1 VGHDCILPTKEHI
14 VAHFHLGPADLAF
27 AGAGDRFQKNLAAL
41 RLLHNLTTTNRA
53 ATDDERRIL
62 AHYSA
67 FGESAL
73 LNRLFRYDHISGRY
87 VLLPVYEEFL
97 DPHAAT
103 HLRKAALTAFYTPLD
118 LVQTIWQAVERLGFE
133 AVGQPRILE
142 PAAGVGHF
150 ISAMPPVL
158 RERAQITAMELDPIS
173 GQMLGHIHPDIALHA
188 GVGFETVD
196 LPGSWFDL
204 VISNVPFGE
213 TSVYEPLVPPALRRT
228 VHDFFFAKA
237 LRLLRPGGLLIFL
250 TSWGTLDKR
259 SPTVRQ
265 FLAEQATLLGAFRL
279 PNGVFRQISGSESAT
294 DLLILQKKA
303 QVTAEEPSWLY
314 TVEADYPRTTNH
326 HSLTTG
332 SRYTRQIADVEELA
346 AAKVVVN
353 QHWLDNPACVLG
365 QPQVGVSDQSLW
377 LHVAS
382 PAEELAVLLSERL
395 AALQR
400 NDLPL
405 PPPQSTRPSA
415 PPVEQLD
422 LARVLPDQHA
432 RANGL
437 VAIYDAAKALLTAD
451 RADDPASESLR
462 TALNQVYDTFV
473 ARFSVIHDP
482 RNQRV
487 LADVPE
493 LQFLLALE
501 CNPQRSTSGYWYASK
516 ERLFTER
523 TVRPQRPI
531 VPGSLTPTDALLRC
545 LNDQGKLNLGYME
558 ELTGLPE
565 SQVIDQLGERIYRV
579 PGSDQ
584 YELDNVYLSGNV
596 VAKLREAHAWAAHDP
611 TLQRNVA
618 ALEAVQPTSLGPSEI
633 RLNLHAFWLPDS
645 LVTTFIQSLL
655 PTWRGEATY
664 QSALGAWA
672 LTDPDQRGAQAVEA
686 ETQWGTPRA
695 NAITILSASLRG
707 IPITVYDIIM
717 TDAGERRVL
726 NPAETVA
733 AQEKQQTIAQHF
745 EQWVWDDS
753 SRSAHICALY
763 NRQFNSVRMRRYDG
777 THLHFAGI
785 NPHVLRDGDLT
796 DYQKAAVW
804 QILQNPTALLS
815 FAVGGGK
822 TFTAIAA
829 AVEAKRLGLCHKPL
843 AIVPNTLVGQWAS
856 EARRLY
862 PGLRVL
868 AMGPEDFERQ
878 RRGVVLSRIATSDWD
893 LIVIAHTS
901 FTLLPLSADLVHRF
915 QEAETDRLRA
925 YLEEQRGTATSHEG
939 KRSLKQIE
947 RSILKLEQRL
957 QGLITATRHD
967 SGRTITWNE
976 LGVDLLIV
984 DEAQNFKNLYLP
996 TRLTNIAG
1004 LPSAHSQ
1011 RALDLRIKTWDLLQ
1025 QQRKVVFLTATPIMN
1040 TLAEAYVM
1048 QLYLQQEQLEAV
1060 GIHHF
1065 DEWVSLYA
1073 QPKMAFELKPDSS
1086 GFRMQTRLA
1095 SFINLPEMA
1104 ALWRQV
1110 LTIRTKEQMALPEPQ
1125 LVTGKLIPVV
1135 VPPSRALTYYI
1146 QTLAARAEAVRSG
1159 RIDPTIDNLLKI
1171 VTDGRKAALD
1181 IRLVI
1186 PKAPRPAQTKILA
1199 LVKRVAQIYHTF
1211 TPLKGTQLI
1220 FCDLATPK
1228 GKRTT
1233 PARPNA
1239 DDDDTP
1245 EVESQDERRMGHF
1258 VYGEIRAELIQQ
1270 GIPHA
1275 EIAFIHDYQTKA
1287 QRDGLFA
1294 AMNEGRVRVLL
1305 GSTGMMSAGMNVQR
1319 RLIALHNLD
1328 CPWRPGDLEQRHGRI
1343 LRQGNQWPE
1352 IYCFAYLTEGSFD
1365 GYSWQLIESKARFIA
1380 QALAGEITART
1391 IDDTAEVVL
1400 SAAEIKAIASGNPQ
1414 VLRKVQLET
1423 EIARL
1428 ERVRTV
1434 WRDTLVNLR
1443 MEHVHTT
1450 ESRERLLQRVAAWE
1464 QAQTIAE
1471 AHPAQPFQVTLRQ
1484 RGKAKVFTDRMVAGT
1499 ALRFF
1504 LDHPPEGQQTSVLG
1518 QYRGFDLVLRHR
1530 PAFPAELSLSLPA
1543 GATLDTIATTTD
1555 AGIWQSANR
1564 LIQTIP
1570 SVITHLQE
1578 RIAAADDRLV
1588 TIAREQQR
1596 LATWDGQVA
1605 YDAAVAALAQI
1616 TATLAAAE
1624 QTSEPTTAVAPDA
1637 DETRLEALL
1646 RALAEEIDDPPALPV
1661 SIPPA
1666 PASLAWMA
1674 EEQERQQ
1681 RTRPVD
1687 RPRPV
1692 PLLQPEPR
1700 RSAPQPTFEQLS
1712 LFG

>member
-1 VGHDCILPTKEHI
+1 

-27 AGAGDRFQKNLAAL
+27 AGAGDRFQKNLAVL
-41 RLLHNLTTTNRA
+41 RLLHDLTTTNRP

-67 FGESAL
+67 FGESVL
-73 LNRLFRYDHISGRY
+73 LNRLFRYDHASGRY
-87 VLLPVYEEFL
+87 VLLSAYAEFL
-97 DPHAAT
+97 DPDAAT
-103 HLRKAALTAFYTPLD
+103 QLRKAALTAFYTPLD
-118 LVQTIWQAVERLGFE
+118 LVHTIWQAVERLGFA
-133 AVGQPRILE
+133 AVEPLRILE

-150 ISAMPPVL
+150 ISAMPPAL
-158 RERAQITAMELDPIS
+158 RKRAEIIAIELDPLS
-173 GQMLGHIHPDIALHA
+173 GQMLGHIHPDITLHA
-188 GVGFETVD
+188 GVGFEAVD
-196 LPGSWFDL
+196 LPTNWFDL

-213 TSVYEPLVPPALRRT
+213 TSVYDPLVPVALRR
-228 VHDFFFAKA
+228 VLHDYFFAKA
-237 LRLLRPGGLLIFL
+237 LRLLRPGGLLVFL

-265 FLAEQATLLGAFRL
+265 FLAEHTALLGAFRL

-294 DLLILQKKA
+294 DLLILQKKTHPA
-303 QVTAEEPSWLY
+303 VEEPSWLH
-314 TVEADYPRTTNH
+314 TAEADYPRTTNH
-326 HSLTTG
+326 RSLTTG
-332 SRYTRQIADVEELA
+332 SRYTHQIATAEELA
-346 AAKVVVN
+346 TARVTVN

-365 QPQVGVSDQSLW
+365 QPQVVVSDQSLW
-377 LHVAS
+377 LHVAP
-382 PAEELAVLLSERL
+382 PAEELAVLLAKRL
-395 AALQR
+395 AALHR
-400 NDLPL
+400 SDLPL
-405 PPPQSTRPSA
+405 PSVPATPTPPQ
-415 PPVEQLD
+415 VEQLD
-422 LARVLPDQHA
+422 LGGVLPGQHA

-437 VAIYDAAKALLTAD
+437 VAIYDAAKALLRAD
-451 RADDPASESLR
+451 HADDPASESLR
-462 TALNQVYDTFV
+462 PMLNQIYDTFV
-473 ARFSVIHDP
+473 ARFGVIHDP

-501 CNPQRSTSGYWYASK
+501 RNPQRSVSGSWYASK

-523 TVRPQRPI
+523 TVRPQRPL

-545 LNDQGKLNLGYME
+545 LNDRGRLDLDYIG
-558 ELTGLPE
+558 ELTGLGEP
-565 SQVIDQLGERIYRV
+565 QVIDQLGERIYRL

-618 ALEAVQPTSLGPSEI
+618 ALEAVQPTPLGPSEI
-633 RLNLHAFWLPDS
+633 RLNLHAFWLPGS
-645 LVTTFIQSLL
+645 LVTAFIQSLL
-655 PTWRGEATY
+655 PPWRGEATY
-664 QSALGAWA
+664 QSALGAWT

-686 ETQWGTPRA
+686 ETQWGTPRT
-695 NAITILSASLRG
+695 NAITIVSASLRG
-707 IPITVYDIIM
+707 VPITVYDVIT

-733 AQEKQQTIAQHF
+733 AQEKQQALAQHF
-745 EQWVWDDS
+745 EQWVWEDAD
-753 SRSAHICALY
+753 RSDQLCRLY
-763 NRQFNSVRMRRYDG
+763 NHRFNSVRMRVYDG
-777 THLHFAGI
+777 AHLHFAGI
-785 NPHVLRDGDLT
+785 NPHVLRDGDLS

-878 RRGVVLSRIATSDWD
+878 RRGVVLSRIATGDWD

-925 YLEEQRGTATSHEG
+925 YLEEQRGTATSSED

-947 RSILKLEQRL
+947 RAIIKLEQRL

-967 SGRTITWNE
+967 SERIITWDE
-976 LGVDLLIV
+976 LGIDLLIV
-984 DEAQNFKNLYLP
+984 DEAHQFKNLYLT

-1048 QLYLQQEQLEAV
+1048 QLYLQQEQLEAM

-1073 QPKMAFELKPDSS
+1073 QPRMAFELKPDSS

-1104 ALWRQV
+1104 VLWRQV

-1159 RIDPTIDNLLKI
+1159 RVDPTIDNLLKI

-1181 IRLVI
+1181 IRLVM
-1186 PKAPRPAQTKILA
+1186 PQAPRPAQTKILA
-1199 LVKRVAQIYHTF
+1199 LVERVAQIYHTF
-1211 TPLKGTQLI
+1211 APQKGTQLI

-1233 PARPNA
+1233 PVRPNA
-1239 DDDDTP
+1239 DDDDAP

-1258 VYGEIRAELIQQ
+1258 VYSEIRAELIQR

-1275 EIAFIHDYQTKA
+1275 EIAFIHDYTTKA

-1294 AMNEGRVRVLL
+1294 AMNAGRIRVLL

-1428 ERVRTV
+1428 DRVRTV
-1434 WRDTLVNLR
+1434 WRDTLTNLR

-1471 AHPAQPFQVTLRQ
+1471 AHPAQPFQVALRR
-1484 RGKAKVFTDRMVAGT
+1484 RGKATVFTDRTVAGT

-1504 LDHPPEGQQTSVLG
+1504 LDHPPEGQQTTVLG
-1518 QYRGFDLVLRHR
+1518 QYRGFDLVLRHHS
-1530 PAFPAELSLSLPA
+1530 AFPAELSLSLPA

-1555 AGIWQSANR
+1555 AGIWQSTNR
-1564 LIQTIP
+1564 LLQRIP
-1570 SVITHLQE
+1570 SVIQHLQE
-1578 RIAAADDRLV
+1578 RITAADDRLV

-1596 LATWDGQVA
+1596 LATWDGQPA
-1605 YDAAVAALAQI
+1605 YDAAVAALAQL

-1624 QTSEPTTAVAPDA
+1624 QTSEPTTAVASDA
-1637 DETRLEALL
+1637 DETRLETLL
-1646 RALAEEIDDPPALPV
+1646 RDLAEEPDDRPAPPV
-1661 SIPPA
+1661 TIPPA

-1681 RTRPVD
+1681 RPQPVD

-1692 PLLQPEPR
+1692 SPPQPESR
-1700 RSAPQPTFEQLS
+1700 RPASQATFEQLS

>member
-1 VGHDCILPTKEHI
+1 VF
-14 VAHFHLGPADLAF
+14 VAHFHLEPADLAF
-27 AGAGDRFQKNLAAL
+27 AGAGDRFQKNLTAL
-41 RLLHNLTTTNRA
+41 RLLHDLTTTNRL
-53 ATDDERRIL
+53 ATDNERRIL
-62 AHYSA
+62 THYSA

-73 LNRLFRYDHISGRY
+73 LNRLFRYDHTTGRY
-87 VLLPVYEEFL
+87 VLLPAYAEFL
-97 DPHAAT
+97 TPDAAT

-118 LVQTIWQAVERLGFE
+118 LVHAIWQTVERLGFG
-133 AVGQPRILE
+133 AVEQPRILE

-150 ISAMPPVL
+150 ISAMSPVL
-158 RERAQITAMELDPIS
+158 REHAQITAIELDPIS
-173 GQMLGHIHPDIALHA
+173 GQMLGQIHPDITLHA
-188 GVGFETVD
+188 GVGFEVVD
-196 LPGSWFDL
+196 LPTGWFDL

-213 TSVYEPLVPPALRRT
+213 TSAYDPLVPVALRR
-228 VHDFFFAKA
+228 VLHDYFFAKA
-237 LRLLRPGGLLIFL
+237 LRLLRPGGLLVFL

-259 SPTVRQ
+259 SSTVRQ
-265 FLAEQATLLGAFRL
+265 FLAEHATLLGAYRL
-279 PNGVFRQISGSESAT
+279 PNGIFRQISGSESAI

-303 QVTAEEPSWLY
+303 QPAIEDPSWLH
-314 TVEADYPRTTNH
+314 TAEADYPRTPNH
-326 HSLTTG
+326 RSLTTG

-346 AAKVVVN
+346 AARVAVN
-353 QHWLDNPACVLG
+353 QYWLDNPACVLG
-365 QPQVGVSDQSLW
+365 QPQVVVSDQSLW
-377 LHVAS
+377 LHVAP
-382 PAEELAVLLSERL
+382 PAEDLATVLAERL
-395 AALQR
+395 AMVRR
-400 NDLPL
+400 NAL
-405 PPPQSTRPSA
+405 PPPPPPSA
-415 PPVEQLD
+415 LPSGSQVDQLD
-422 LARVLPDQHA
+422 LAGVLPGQHA

-462 TALNQVYDTFV
+462 IVLNQVYDTFV
-473 ARFSVIHDP
+473 ARFGVIHDP

-501 CNPQRSTSGYWYASK
+501 RNAQRSASGYWYATK

-531 VPGSLTPTDALLRC
+531 VLGSLAPTDALLRC
-545 LNDQGKLNLGYME
+545 LNDQGRLDLAYIG

-565 SQVIDQLGERIYRV
+565 SQVINQLGERIYRL
-579 PGSDQ
+579 PGCDQ

-596 VAKLREAHAWAAHDP
+596 VAKLREAHAWAAHVP
-611 TLQRNVA
+611 SLHRNVA
-618 ALEAVQPTSLGPSEI
+618 ALEAVQPTPLGPGEI
-633 RLNLHAFWLPDS
+633 RLNLHAFWLPGS
-645 LVTTFIQSLL
+645 LVTAFIQSLV
-655 PTWRGEATY
+655 PAWRGEATY
-664 QSALGAWA
+664 QAALGTWV

-707 IPITVYDIIM
+707 VPITVYDVIT

-733 AQEKQQTIAQHF
+733 AQEKQHALAQHF
-745 EQWVWDDS
+745 EQWVWDDLA
-753 SRSAHICALY
+753 RSDQLCRLY
-763 NRQFNSVRMRRYDG
+763 NHRFNSVRMRVYDG
-777 THLHFAGI
+777 VHLHFAGI
-785 NPHVLRDGDLT
+785 NPHVLRDGDLA

-804 QILQNPTALLS
+804 QVLQNPTALLS

-878 RRGVVLSRIATSDWD
+878 RRGVVLSRIATGDWD

-901 FTLLPLSADLVHRF
+901 FTLLPLSATLVHRF

-925 YLEEQRGTATSHEG
+925 YLEEQRGTATSSED

-947 RSILKLEQRL
+947 RAILKLEQRL

-967 SGRTITWNE
+967 SERTITWDE
-976 LGVDLLIV
+976 LGIDLLIV
-984 DEAQNFKNLYLP
+984 DEAHQFKNLYLT

-1073 QPKMAFELKPDSS
+1073 QPRMAFELKPDSS
-1086 GFRMQTRLA
+1086 GFRLQTRLA

-1146 QTLAARAEAVRSG
+1146 RTLATRAEAVRSG
-1159 RIDPTIDNLLKI
+1159 RIDPTIDNMLAI

-1186 PKAPRPAQTKILA
+1186 PQAPRPAQTKILA
-1199 LVKRVAQIYHTF
+1199 LVERVAQIYHTF
-1211 TPLKGTQLI
+1211 APLRGTQLI

-1233 PARPNA
+1233 PARSNEE
-1239 DDDDTP
+1239 DDDAPTL
-1245 EVESQDERRMGHF
+1245 ESQDERRMGHF
-1258 VYGEIRAELIQQ
+1258 VYGEIRAELIQR

-1275 EIAFIHDYQTKA
+1275 EIAFIHDYTTKA

-1305 GSTGMMSAGMNVQR
+1305 GSTSMMSAGMNVQR

-1428 ERVRTV
+1428 DRVRTV
-1434 WRDTLVNLR
+1434 WRDTLTNLR
-1443 MEHVHTT
+1443 IEHLHTT

-1471 AHPAQPFQVTLRQ
+1471 AHPVQPFRVTLRQ
-1484 RGKAKVFTDRMVAGT
+1484 RGKAKVFTDRTVAGA
-1499 ALRFF
+1499 ALRCL
-1504 LDHPPEGQQTSVLG
+1504 LDQPTERPQTTVIG
-1518 QYRGFDLVLRHR
+1518 QYRGFDLVLRHH
-1530 PAFPAELSLSLPA
+1530 PAFPAELSLCLPA
-1543 GATLDTIATTTD
+1543 GDTLDTIATTTD

-1570 SVITHLQE
+1570 TIIQHLQE
-1578 RIAAADDRLV
+1578 RIAAADERRT

-1596 LATWDGQVA
+1596 LATWEGQAA

-1616 TATLAAAE
+1616 TATLTAAD
-1624 QTSEPTTAVAPDA
+1624 QPSEPTTTVASDT

-1646 RALAEEIDDPPALPV
+1646 RELAEEPDDRPADPV
-1661 SIPPA
+1661 ILPPA
-1666 PASLAWMA
+1666 PASLACMVK
-1674 EEQERQQ
+1674 EQERQQ
-1681 RTRPVD
+1681 RTKPID
-1687 RPRPV
+1687 LLHPV
-1692 PLLQPEPR
+1692 PPPQRESR

>member
-1 VGHDCILPTKEHI
+1 MGHDRILHRKEPA
-14 VAHFHLGPADLAF
+14 VAHFHLDPADLTF

-41 RLLHNLTTTNRA
+41 RLLHDLTATNRLV
-53 ATDDERRIL
+53 TDDERRIL

-67 FGESAL
+67 FGDSAL
-73 LNRLFRYDHISGRY
+73 LNRLFRYDHATGRY
-87 VLLPVYEEFL
+87 VLLPIYAEFL
-97 DPHAAT
+97 TPAAAT

-118 LVQTIWQAVERLGFE
+118 LIQVIWQVVVRLLGAVE
-133 AVGQPRILE
+133 QPRILE

-150 ISAMPPVL
+150 ISAMPPAL
-158 RERAQITAMELDPIS
+158 RERAQITTIELDPIS
-173 GQMLGHIHPDIALHA
+173 GQMLGQIHPDITLHA
-188 GVGFETVD
+188 GVGFEAVD
-196 LPGSWFDL
+196 LPHGWFDL

-213 TSVYEPLVPPALRRT
+213 TSVYDPLVPPALRRT
-228 VHDFFFAKA
+228 VHDYFFAKA
-237 LRLLRPGGLLIFL
+237 LCMLRPGGLLVFL

-265 FLAEQATLLGAFRL
+265 FLAEHATLLGAYRL

-294 DLLILQKKA
+294 DLIILQKQA
-303 QVTAEEPSWLY
+303 QPTAEEPSWLH
-314 TVEADYPRTTNH
+314 TAEADYRRTTNH
-326 HSLTTG
+326 RSLTTG
-332 SRYTRQIADVEELA
+332 SRYTRQIADAEELA
-346 AAKVVVN
+346 AARVAVN

-365 QPQVGVSDQSLW
+365 QPQVVVSDQSLW
-377 LHVAS
+377 MHVA
-382 PAEELAVLLSERL
+382 PPVEDLAVLLAEHLSTVQRSEL
-395 AALQR
+395 
-400 NDLPL
+400 LPT
-405 PPPQSTRPSA
+405 PPPSTTPTVPS
-415 PPVEQLD
+415 VEQLN
-422 LARVLPDQHA
+422 LTGVLPGQHA

-437 VAIYDAAKALLTAD
+437 VAIYDAAKALLRAD

-462 TALNQVYDTFV
+462 TNLNQVYDAFV
-473 ARFSVIHDP
+473 ARFGVIHDP

-501 CNPQRSTSGYWYASK
+501 RNPQRSASGYWYATK

-531 VPGSLTPTDALLRC
+531 IPGSLTPTDALLRC
-545 LNDQGKLNLGYME
+545 LNDCGKLDLAYIS
-558 ELTGLPE
+558 ELTWLPAP
-565 SQVIDQLGERIYRV
+565 QVIDQLGERVYRL

-618 ALEAVQPTSLGPSEI
+618 ALEAVQPTPLGPGEI
-633 RLNLHAFWLPDS
+633 RLNLHAFWLPGS
-645 LVTTFIQSLL
+645 LVTAFIQSLL
-655 PTWRGEATY
+655 PTWRGEAAY
-664 QSALGAWA
+664 QVAVGAWT
-672 LTDPDQRGAQAVEA
+672 LTDPDQRGAQAVES

-707 IPITVYDIIM
+707 VPITVYDVIT

-745 EQWVWDDS
+745 EQWVWDDPD
-753 SRSAHICALY
+753 RSDQLCHLY
-763 NRQFNSVRMRRYDG
+763 NHRFNSVRMRVYDG

-785 NPHVLRDGDLT
+785 NPHVLRDGDLA

-804 QILQNPTALLS
+804 QVLQNPTALLS

-878 RRGVVLSRIATSDWD
+878 RRGVVLSRIATGDWD

-901 FTLLPLSADLVHRF
+901 FTLLPLSADLVRRF

-925 YLEEQRGTATSHEG
+925 YLEEQRGTATSHED

-947 RSILKLEQRL
+947 RAISKLEQRL

-967 SGRTITWNE
+967 SERTITWDE
-976 LGVDLLIV
+976 LGIDLLIV
-984 DEAQNFKNLYLP
+984 DEAQSFKNLYLT

-1065 DEWVSLYA
+1065 DAWVSLYA
-1073 QPKMAFELKPDSS
+1073 QPRMAFELKPDGA

-1146 QTLAARAEAVRSG
+1146 QTLATRAEAVRTG
-1159 RIDPTIDNLLKI
+1159 RIDPSIDNMLKV

-1181 IRLVI
+1181 IRLVM
-1186 PKAPRPAQTKILA
+1186 PQAPRPAQTKILA
-1199 LVKRVAQIYHTF
+1199 LVERVAQIYHTF
-1211 TPLKGTQLI
+1211 APQKGTQLI

-1233 PARPNA
+1233 PIRPNV

-1258 VYGEIRAELIQQ
+1258 VYGEIREELIQR
-1270 GIPHA
+1270 GIPHT
-1275 EIAFIHDYQTKA
+1275 EIAFIHDYTTKA

-1294 AMNEGRVRVLL
+1294 AMNAGRIRMLL

-1352 IYCFAYLTEGSFD
+1352 VYCFAYLTERSLDAFM
-1365 GYSWQLIESKARFIA
+1365 WQTIESKARFIA

-1423 EIARL
+1423 EITRL
-1428 ERVRTV
+1428 DRVRTV
-1434 WRDTLVNLR
+1434 WRDTLTNLR

-1450 ESRERLLQRVAAWE
+1450 ESRERLLQRVAAWQ
-1464 QAQTIAE
+1464 QAQTITT
-1471 AHPAQPFQVTLRQ
+1471 AHAAQPFRVTLTQ
-1484 RGKAKVFTDRMVAGT
+1484 RGKAKVFTDRTVAGA

-1504 LDHPPEGQQTSVLG
+1504 LDHPPEGQQTTVLG
-1518 QYRGFDLVLRHR
+1518 QYRGFNLVLRRH
-1530 PAFPAELSLSLPA
+1530 PAFAPELSLHLPD
-1543 GATLDTIATTTD
+1543 GEPLDTLTTTTD
-1555 AGIWQSANR
+1555 VGIWQSANR
-1564 LIQTIP
+1564 LIHSIP
-1570 SVITHLQE
+1570 SIIQHLQE
-1578 RIAAADDRLV
+1578 RIAAADDRLR

-1596 LATWDGQVA
+1596 LATWDGQAA
-1605 YDAAVAALAQI
+1605 YDAAVTALAQI

-1646 RALAEEIDDPPALPV
+1646 RELAEEPDETRALLV
-1661 SIPPA
+1661 TIPPA
-1666 PASLAWMA
+1666 PASLVWMA
-1674 EEQERQQ
+1674 EEQKRQQ
-1681 RTRPVD
+1681 RTKPLD

-1692 PLLQPEPR
+1692 LLPQPEPR
-1700 RSAPQPTFEQLS
+1700 WLASEPTFEQLS

>member
-1 VGHDCILPTKEHI
+1 
-14 VAHFHLGPADLAF
+14 VAHFHLDPTDLMFAD
-27 AGAGDRFQKNLAAL
+27 AGDRFQKNLAAL
-41 RLLHNLTTTNRA
+41 RLIHDLTTTNRA
-53 ATDDERRIL
+53 ATDDDRRIL

-73 LNRLFRYDHISGRY
+73 LNRLFRYDHTSGRY
-87 VLLPVYEEFL
+87 VLLPAYAEFL
-97 DPHAAT
+97 DSDAAT
-103 HLRKAALTAFYTPLD
+103 QLRKAALTAFYTPLD
-118 LVQTIWQAVERLGFE
+118 LVHTIWQAVEQLGFGSVE
-133 AVGQPRILE
+133 QPRILE

-150 ISAMPPVL
+150 ISAMPRAL
-158 RERAQITAMELDPIS
+158 RERAQITAIELDPLS
-173 GQMLGHIHPDIALHA
+173 SQMLGHIHPDITLHA
-188 GVGFETVD
+188 GVGFEAVD
-196 LPGSWFDL
+196 LPTGLFDL

-213 TSVYEPLVPPALRRT
+213 TRVYDPLVPAALRRT

-237 LRLLRPGGLLIFL
+237 LRLLRPGGLLVFL

-265 FLAEQATLLGAFRL
+265 FLAEHATLLGAYRL
-279 PNGVFRQISGSESAT
+279 PNGLFRQISGSESAT
-294 DLLILQKKA
+294 DLLILQKQA
-303 QVTAEEPSWLY
+303 QPTAEAPLWLH
-314 TVEADYPRTTNH
+314 TAEADYPRTTNH
-326 HSLTTG
+326 RSLTTG
-332 SRYTRQIADVEELA
+332 SRYTRQIADAEELA

-353 QHWLDNPACVLG
+353 QHWLDNPVCVLG
-365 QPQVGVSDQSLW
+365 QPEVVVSDQSLW
-377 LHVAS
+377 LHVAP
-382 PAEELAVLLSERL
+382 PAEDLATVLAERL
-395 AALQR
+395 AAVQR

-405 PPPQSTRPSA
+405 PPVPTIPTAPQ
-415 PPVEQLD
+415 VEQRD
-422 LARVLPDQHA
+422 LAGVLPGQHA

-437 VAIYDAAKALLTAD
+437 VAIYDAAKALLKAD
-451 RADDPASESLR
+451 RADDPSSEVLR
-462 TALNQVYDTFV
+462 TRLDQIYDAFV
-473 ARFSVIHDP
+473 ARFGVIHDP

-487 LADVPE
+487 VADVPE

-501 CNPQRSTSGYWYASK
+501 RNPQRSASGYWYASK

-531 VPGSLTPTDALLRC
+531 VPGSLTPTHALLRC
-545 LNDQGKLNLGYME
+545 LNDRGTLDLGYIA

-565 SQVIDQLGERIYRV
+565 SQVIDQLGERIYRL
-579 PGSDQ
+579 PGSDH
-584 YELDNVYLSGNV
+584 YELDNIYLSGNV

-611 TLQRNVA
+611 TMQRNVA
-618 ALEAVQPTSLGPSEI
+618 ALEAVQPTPLGSGEI
-633 RLNLHAFWLPDS
+633 RLNLHAFWLPGS

-664 QSALGAWA
+664 QAALGAWT

-707 IPITVYDIIM
+707 VPITVYDVLV

-763 NRQFNSVRMRRYDG
+763 NHRFNSVRMRAYDG

-785 NPHVLRDGDLT
+785 NPHVLRDGDLA

-804 QILQNPTALLS
+804 QVLQNPTALLS

-878 RRGVVLSRIATSDWD
+878 RRGVVLSRIATGDWD

-925 YLEEQRGTATSHEG
+925 YLEEQRGTATSSED

-947 RSILKLEQRL
+947 RAIIKLEQRL

-967 SGRTITWNE
+967 SERTITWDE
-976 LGVDLLIV
+976 LGIDLLIV

-1073 QPKMAFELKPDSS
+1073 QPRMAFELKPDGA

-1104 ALWRQV
+1104 AVWRQV

-1146 QTLAARAEAVRSG
+1146 RTLATRAEAVRSG
-1159 RIDPTIDNLLKI
+1159 RIDPTIDNMLAI

-1181 IRLVI
+1181 IRLVM
-1186 PKAPRPAQTKILA
+1186 PQVPRPAQTKILA
-1199 LVKRVAQIYHTF
+1199 LVERVAQIYHTF
-1211 TPLKGTQLI
+1211 APQKGTQLI

-1239 DDDDTP
+1239 DDDDAP
-1245 EVESQDERRMGHF
+1245 EMESQDERRMGHF
-1258 VYGEIRAELIQQ
+1258 VYGEIRAELVQC
-1270 GIPHA
+1270 GIPRE

-1294 AMNEGRVRVLL
+1294 AMNEGRIRVLL

-1328 CPWRPGDLEQRHGRI
+1328 CPWRPGDIEQRHGRI
-1343 LRQGNQWPE
+1343 LRQGNQWPQV
-1352 IYCFAYLTEGSFD
+1352 YCFAYLTEGSFD

-1434 WRDTLVNLR
+1434 WRDTLTNLR

-1450 ESRERLLQRVAAWE
+1450 ESCERLTQRLAAWQE
-1464 QAQTIAE
+1464 AQAIAA
-1471 AHPAQPFQVTLRQ
+1471 AHAAQPFRVTLRQ
-1484 RGKAKVFTDRMVAGT
+1484 RGKATVFTDRTAAGV
-1499 ALRFF
+1499 ALRVL
-1504 LDHPPEGQQTSVLG
+1504 LDKSTEQPQMTVIG
-1518 QYRGFDLVLRHR
+1518 QYRGFDLVLRSH
-1530 PAFPAELSLSLPA
+1530 PTFPAELSLSLPA
-1543 GATLDTIATTTD
+1543 ADTLDTITTTTD

-1564 LIQTIP
+1564 LIQSIP
-1570 SVITHLQE
+1570 SVIQHLQE
-1578 RIAAADDRLV
+1578 RMTATDDRLV

-1624 QTSEPTTAVAPDA
+1624 QTSEPTRAVASDA
-1637 DETRLEALL
+1637 DETRLETLL
-1646 RALAEEIDDPPALPV
+1646 RELVAEPDDPPALPV

-1681 RTRPVD
+1681 RPKLIKPLHPVS
-1687 RPRPV
+1687 PP
-1692 PLLQPEPR
+1692 QPEAR
-1700 RSAPQPTFEQLS
+1700 RSVPQPTFEQLS